1 MNFDARSIPLTSDRQ
16 AGRWISTPVR
26 SFWRGTDRPTDEF
39 RRPFDRS
46 DEGQTDRP
54 MNFDARS
61 ISPTCCRQIG
71 WWFFY
76 SCLISLT
83 CDRQIGWW
91 ISTPVR
97 SLRLVTERSDNNFLS
112 LTLTLS
118 VTNRRTDEFR
128 RLGPTDI
135 FWRPFDQRCLRRT
148 DRLVHFEP
156 IWSTMPVKVW
166 LTDEFYFLSWS
177 TMPVTDQLMN
187 FAALSIYLWPT
198 DGPMN
203 FDAWSSHIFHREY
216 SPWFRRPFDLRSL
229 WQRDRPMNFDARS
242 ILD

>member
-1 MNFDARSIPLTSDRQ
+1 
-16 AGRWISTPVR
+16 
-26 SFWRGTDRPTDEF
+26 
-39 RRPFDRS
+39 
-46 DEGQTDRP
+46 

-61 ISPTCCRQIG
+61 ISPTCDRQIG

-118 VTNRRTDEFR
+118 VTDRRTDEFR

-198 DGPMN
+198 DRPMN
-203 FDAWSSHIFHREY
+203 FDAWSIYLPLLKTSLHYPSSSWLINLNVILTFHILYRVSVSVHSPSLAAVSYISSRVLTLISTHSIYDPYDRETTDE
-216 SPWFRRPFDLRSL
+216 FRRPFEIWCIS
-229 WQRDRPMNFDARS
+229 FIS
-242 ILD
+242 